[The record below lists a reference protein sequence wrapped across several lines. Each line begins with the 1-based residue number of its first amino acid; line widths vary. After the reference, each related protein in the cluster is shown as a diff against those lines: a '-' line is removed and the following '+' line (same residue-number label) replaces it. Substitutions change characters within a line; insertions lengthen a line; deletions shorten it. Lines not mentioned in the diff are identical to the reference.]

1 MPPVDIDAPVIENR
15 RLSRDYSVLS
25 LAAPEVGRRTQP
37 GQFVM
42 VKPAGITDPLLRR
55 PFSVFEVLR
64 DAAGGVTGVSI
75 LNKRAGRSTKKLY
88 ELEPGDVVSCL
99 GPLGVPFTA
108 VAPPQEAWMV
118 AGGVGLA
125 PFATLAQ
132 SLSAV
137 KTPTTLFYGARTAD
151 ELFYLDFFE
160 RLGITLVLT
169 TEDGGRGVKGRVTG
183 PLEAAL
189 KGAGPASS
197 GNAVAMVYACGPEP
211 MLEAVARLAAR
222 YNHPCQ
228 VSVERV
234 MGCGLGGC
242 YSCVVP
248 VKHGDEH
255 ANLVRSCISGPVFDG
270 AELVWVFRRDKEDVV
285 YHNSFPPRSLACQP
299 SPCSSHIAIRW
310 KTRSFAVR
318 WRNKRP

>member
-1 MPPVDIDAPVIENR
+1 MPPVDIDATVIANA

-25 LAAPEVGRRTQP
+25 LAAPEVGTRTQP

-64 DAAGGVTGVSI
+64 DDSGEVTGVSI
-75 LNKRAGRSTKKLY
+75 LNKRAGRSTNRLY
-88 ELEPGDVVSCL
+88 ELERGDVVSCL
-99 GPLGVPFTA
+99 GPLGLPFKP
-108 VAPPQEAWMV
+108 VAAPVEAWMI

-125 PFATLAQ
+125 PFATLAE
-132 SLSAV
+132 SLAASR
-137 KTPTTLFYGARTAD
+137 TPATLFYGARTAE

-160 RLGITLVLT
+160 RLGITIVLT
-169 TEDGGRGVKGRVTG
+169 TEDGGRGTKGRVTI

-189 KGAGPASS
+189 KNVGAHG
-197 GNAVAMVYACGPEP
+197 AMVYACGPEP
-211 MLEAVARLAAR
+211 MLEAVAKLAAR
-222 YNHPCQ
+222 YNQPSQ

-248 VKHGDEH
+248 VRPTSAKATAGGHEEH

-270 AELVWVFRRDKEDVV
+270 AELVWD
-285 YHNSFPPRSLACQP
+285 
-299 SPCSSHIAIRW
+299 
-310 KTRSFAVR
+310 
-318 WRNKRP
+318 

>member
-1 MPPVDIDAPVIENR
+1 MPPVDIDATVIANA

-42 VKPAGITDPLLRR
+42 VKPAGVTDPLLRR

-64 DAAGGVTGVSI
+64 NNAGDVTGVSI
-75 LNKRAGRSTKKLY
+75 LNKKAGRSTRKLY
-88 ELEPGDVVSCL
+88 ELEVGDVVSCL

-108 VAPPQEAWMV
+108 VKAPMEAWMV

-125 PFATLAQ
+125 PFATLAET
-132 SLSAV
+132 LSATR
-137 KTPTTLFYGARTAD
+137 TPTTLFYGARSAD
-151 ELFYLDFFE
+151 ELFYLEFFE
-160 RLGITLVLT
+160 KLGIKLVLT
-169 TEDGGRGVKGRVTG
+169 TEDGARGVKGRVTL

-189 KGAGPASS
+189 KAVGPTSL
-197 GNAVAMVYACGPEP
+197 GNTAAMVYACGPEP
-211 MLEAVARLAAR
+211 MLEAVAKLAAR
-222 YNHPCQ
+222 YNQPSQ

-270 AELVWVFRRDKEDVV
+270 AELVWE
-285 YHNSFPPRSLACQP
+285 
-299 SPCSSHIAIRW
+299 
-310 KTRSFAVR
+310 
-318 WRNKRP
+318 

>member
-1 MPPVDIDAPVIENR
+1 MAPLDIDATVMANA

-25 LAAPEVGRRTQP
+25 LAAPEVGRRTAP

-42 VKPAGITDPLLRR
+42 VKPAGVTDPLLRR

-64 DAAGGVTGVSI
+64 SAGGAVTGVSI
-75 LNKRAGRSTKKLY
+75 LNKRAGRSTNKLY

-99 GPLGVPFTA
+99 GPLGIPFTP
-108 VAPPQEAWMV
+108 VAAPAEAWMV

-125 PFATLAQ
+125 PFATLAE
-132 SLSAV
+132 SLAAS
-137 KTPTTLFYGARTAD
+137 KTPATLFYGARTAA
-151 ELFYLDFFE
+151 ELFYLEFFE
-160 RLGITLVLT
+160 QLGINLVLT
-169 TEDGGRGVKGRVTG
+169 TEDGGQPVNRPCVKGRVTG

-189 KGAGPASS
+189 KNLSSRDARLAG
-197 GNAVAMVYACGPEP
+197 AMVYACGPEP
-211 MLEAVARLAAR
+211 MLEAVAKLAAR
-222 YNHPCQ
+222 YNQPCQ

-270 AELVWVFRRDKEDVV
+270 AELVWD
-285 YHNSFPPRSLACQP
+285 
-299 SPCSSHIAIRW
+299 
-310 KTRSFAVR
+310 
-318 WRNKRP
+318 

>member
-1 MPPVDIDAPVIENR
+1 MPPVDIDATVIANV

-25 LAAPEVGRRTQP
+25 LAAPEVGTRTRP

-42 VKPAGITDPLLRR
+42 VKPSGVTDPLLRR

-64 DAAGGVTGVSI
+64 NGAGEVTGVSI
-75 LNKRAGRSTKKLY
+75 LNKRAGRSTKRLY

-99 GPLGVPFTA
+99 GPLGVPFTP
-108 VAPPQEAWMV
+108 VAAPRQAWMV

-125 PFATLAQ
+125 PFATLAETLAA
-132 SLSAV
+132 SN
-137 KTPTTLFYGARTAD
+137 TPTTLFYGARTAD

-169 TEDGGRGVKGRVTG
+169 TEDGGHAAGRHCIKGRVTI
-183 PLEAAL
+183 PLEDAL
-189 KGAGPASS
+189 KAVGPA
-197 GNAVAMVYACGPEP
+197 GAMVYACGPEP
-211 MLEAVARLAAR
+211 MLEAVAKLAAR
-222 YNHPCQ
+222 YNQPSE

-248 VKHGDEH
+248 VKHGGEN
-255 ANLVRSCISGPVFDG
+255 ANLVRSCINGPVFDG
-270 AELVWVFRRDKEDVV
+270 AELVWD
-285 YHNSFPPRSLACQP
+285 
-299 SPCSSHIAIRW
+299 
-310 KTRSFAVR
+310 
-318 WRNKRP
+318 

>member
-1 MPPVDIDAPVIENR
+1 MYHIRLMAPVDIDATVIANA
-15 RLSRDYSVLS
+15 RLSPDYSVLS
-25 LAAPEVGRRTQP
+25 LAAPEVGKRTQP

-64 DAAGGVTGVSI
+64 DAAGEITGVSI

-88 ELEPGDVVSCL
+88 ALEPGDVVSCL
-99 GPLGVPFTA
+99 GPLGVPFTP
-108 VAPPQEAWMV
+108 VAAPAEAWMV

-125 PFATLAQ
+125 PFATLAE
-132 SLSAV
+132 SLAAIQ
-137 KTPTTLFYGARTAD
+137 TPTTLFYGARTAE
-151 ELFYLDFFE
+151 ELFYLEFFE
-160 RLGITLVLT
+160 RRGITLVLT
-169 TEDGGRGVKGRVTG
+169 TEDGGRGVKGRVTV

-189 KGAGPASS
+189 KTVGPA
-197 GNAVAMVYACGPEP
+197 GAMVYACGPEP
-211 MLEAVARLAAR
+211 MLEAVAKLAAR
-222 YNHPCQ
+222 YHQRSQ

-270 AELVWVFRRDKEDVV
+270 AELVWD
-285 YHNSFPPRSLACQP
+285 
-299 SPCSSHIAIRW
+299 
-310 KTRSFAVR
+310 
-318 WRNKRP
+318 

>member
-1 MPPVDIDAPVIENR
+1 MPPVDIDATVIANA

-42 VKPAGITDPLLRR
+42 VKPAGVTDPLLRR

-64 DAAGGVTGVSI
+64 DARGEVTGVSL

-99 GPLGVPFTA
+99 GPLGVPFTP
-108 VAPPQEAWMV
+108 VTAPTEAWMV

-125 PFATLAQ
+125 PFATLAEA
-132 SLSAV
+132 LSAA

-151 ELFYLDFFE
+151 ELFYLDFFQQ
-160 RLGITLVLT
+160 LGITLVLT
-169 TEDGGRGVKGRVTG
+169 TEDGGQSLNRHCMKGRVTA

-189 KGAGPASS
+189 KAVGPA
-197 GNAVAMVYACGPEP
+197 GAMVYACGPEP
-211 MLEAVARLAAR
+211 MLEAVAKLAAR
-222 YNHPCQ
+222 YNQPSQ

-270 AELVWVFRRDKEDVV
+270 AELVWD
-285 YHNSFPPRSLACQP
+285 
-299 SPCSSHIAIRW
+299 
-310 KTRSFAVR
+310 
-318 WRNKRP
+318 

>member
-1 MPPVDIDAPVIENR
+1 MPPVDIDAPVIANA
-15 RLSRDYSVLS
+15 RLSQDYSVLS

-42 VKPAGITDPLLRR
+42 VKPAGVTDPLLRR

-64 DAAGGVTGVSI
+64 DATGEVTGVSI
-75 LNKRAGRSTKKLY
+75 LNKKAGRSTRKLY
-88 ELEPGDVVSCL
+88 ELEVGDVVSCL
-99 GPLGVPFTA
+99 GPLGVPFSPVSA
-108 VAPPQEAWMV
+108 PQEGWMV

-125 PFATLAQ
+125 PFATLAE
-132 SLSAV
+132 SLAAAR
-137 KTPTTLFYGARTAD
+137 TPATLFYGARTAA
-151 ELFYLDFFE
+151 ELFHLDFFE
-160 RLGITLVLT
+160 RLGVKLVLS
-169 TEDGGRGVKGRVTG
+169 TEDGGRGARGRVTA

-189 KGAGPASS
+189 EAVGPA
-197 GNAVAMVYACGPEP
+197 GAMVYACGPEP
-211 MLEAVARLAAR
+211 MLEAVAKLAAR
-222 YNHPCQ
+222 YNQPSQ

-270 AELVWVFRRDKEDVV
+270 AELVWD
-285 YHNSFPPRSLACQP
+285 
-299 SPCSSHIAIRW
+299 
-310 KTRSFAVR
+310 
-318 WRNKRP
+318 

>member
-1 MPPVDIDAPVIENR
+1 MPPVDIDATVIANA

-42 VKPAGITDPLLRR
+42 VKPAGVTDPLLRR

-64 DAAGGVTGVSI
+64 DTSGAVTGVSI
-75 LNKRAGRSTKKLY
+75 LNKRAGRSTRKLY

-99 GPLGVPFTA
+99 GPLGVPFTP
-108 VAPPQEAWMV
+108 VAPPAEAWMV

-125 PFATLAQ
+125 PFATLAE
-132 SLSAV
+132 SLSAA
-137 KTPTTLFYGARTAD
+137 KTPATLFYGARTAE
-151 ELFYLDFFE
+151 ELFYLEFFE
-160 RLGITLVLT
+160 QLGITLVLT

-189 KGAGPASS
+189 KNAGTA
-197 GNAVAMVYACGPEP
+197 GAMVYACGPEP

-222 YNHPCQ
+222 YNQPCQ

-270 AELVWVFRRDKEDVV
+270 AELVWD
-285 YHNSFPPRSLACQP
+285 
-299 SPCSSHIAIRW
+299 
-310 KTRSFAVR
+310 
-318 WRNKRP
+318 